1 MFWQSFKDEGGQGEP
16 RANRLYRDLR
26 PQLQDHWCRPS
37 QSLQQ
42 VRQDW
47 EGVSS
52 FAKHFI
58 SETKT
63 TETLRALTLSK
74 GFKSLWAGRKYFLI
88 QKLSSKRWMLWWMVR
103 ADAHVVLLFSILKL
117 SPRPKRQKRWYQ
129 SKFWTWYRVKSID
142 KNFTII
148 RCVKII
154 NRRWTAKK
162 LTGSR

>member
-1 MFWQSFKDEGGQGEP
+1 MKTCFWQSIQDEGRQGEP
-16 RANRLYRDLR
+16 RANQLYRDLR

-74 GFKSLWAGRKYFLI
+74 GLHFSCELVENIFNPKIVILKVNVVVDGPSRRSRGFAFLYFETVATAKEAKEVLPNKSLNL
-88 QKLSSKRWMLWWMVR
+88 LSCQEHTQELHYHM
-103 ADAHVVLLFSILKL
+103 
-117 SPRPKRQKRWYQ
+117 
-129 SKFWTWYRVKSID
+129 
-142 KNFTII
+142 
-148 RCVKII
+148 
-154 NRRWTAKK
+154 
-162 LTGSR
+162 